1 MFQTTNQLE
10 MLDYRTVKK
19 MKILGLT
26 PLRGDIF
33 KVPLPVLAGAVRPSK
48 DLCFKYAFKHQQQ
61 CGVYHFFL
69 DMYIHTYRTR
79 RICGMVTHSTMGI
92 LAMDVTTR
100 IQVRKSPEHCTYHWH
115 SANVNVHK
123 QIIILQY
130 MYMYIHIDTYIYIC
144 VYTYIHNYIHLYT

>member
-69 DMYIHTYRTR
+69 DMYIHTYRNQTYMWYGHPFHNGNP
-79 RICGMVTHSTMGI
+79 CNGCNNPHSSQKM
-92 LAMDVTTR
+92 
-100 IQVRKSPEHCTYHWH
+100 S
-115 SANVNVHK
+115 
-123 QIIILQY
+123 
-130 MYMYIHIDTYIYIC
+130 
-144 VYTYIHNYIHLYT
+144 